1 MAFDDAR
8 GFDPGSFWE
17 RFAAE
22 RHRLANFAD
31 ARARGEDPGP
41 DPVALLNEWLGAY
54 DEEVH
59 ADLSITEFGR
69 RLLILAGPNEA
80 SLAQLMYAAPSFT
93 GWRYRCELD
102 RAA

>member
-1 MAFDDAR
+1 MALDTAK

-22 RHRLANFAD
+22 RHRLANIAD
-31 ARARGEDPGP
+31 ARERGETIES
-41 DPVALLNEWLGAY
+41 DPVEILNEWLGAY

-59 ADLSITEFGR
+59 ADLSFTEFGR
-69 RLLILAGPNEA
+69 RLLIVAGPNEA
-80 SLAQLMYAAPSFT
+80 SLAQLMYAAPAFT
-93 GWRYRCELD
+93 GWRYRWEID

>member
-1 MAFDDAR
+1 MTVDSSK

-22 RHRLANFAD
+22 RHRLANIAD
-31 ARARGEDPGP
+31 ARERGEDIES
-41 DPVALLNEWLGAY
+41 DPVTLLNEWLGAY
-54 DEEVH
+54 DENVH

-80 SLAQLMYAAPSFT
+80 SLAQLMYAAPSLT